1 MTALIVDIVI
11 ALLILVAA
19 ARGYRRGF
27 VLTLCGFLAIFVA
40 LIGASVVSN
49 VLSGPASRAIQPM
62 IQSSIQQLVE
72 SSRTPEGDTSSSQS
86 QQPPLIT
93 QEPQEQAQEEE
104 ELPFEELLALLHQ
117 SKVFQG
123 FADAIQDAVN
133 QGLVAASADAAR
145 VVSDYIA
152 KQLAQIVL
160 FLVSFILILVLWTL
174 LSHALDLAFRLP
186 VLSTLNHWSGAAL
199 GLLRGTVLIFIAC
212 QLLKGS
218 FLPQN
223 LIQESLL
230 LRFFCTAN
238 FLSLLI

>member
-86 QQPPLIT
+86 QKPPLIT

-238 FLSLLI
+238 PLSLLI